1 MFCRQQLVQL
11 QKNYDEITALNAE
24 VIAVTTQDLSAASGS
39 IESVGISFPLAYD
52 VTTAVPRQWE
62 RFDNFDTE
70 LADAAIYVIDKDGVL
85 VWESIGDNYQHYVK
99 ADEIIE
105 QLESI
110 DR

>member
-1 MFCRQQLVQL
+1 MQL

-24 VIAVTTQDLSAASGS
+24 VIAATTQDLSAASGS

-85 VWESIGDNYQHYVK
+85 GWESIGDNYQHYVK

-110 DR
+110 DG

>member
-1 MFCRQQLVQL
+1 VQL
-11 QKNYDEITALNAE
+11 QEHYDEFTALDAR
-24 VIAVTTQDLSAASGS
+24 VVAMTTQDLSAASDS

-52 VTTAVPRQWE
+52 VAALVPRQWE

-70 LADAAIYVIDKDGVL
+70 LVDAAIYVIDRQGIL
-85 VWESIGDNYQHYVK
+85 VWESIGDNHQHYVK

-110 DR
+110 NG

>member
-1 MFCRQQLVQL
+1 MQL
-11 QKNYDEITALNAE
+11 QEHYDEFTTLDARVVAM
-24 VIAVTTQDLSAASGS
+24 TTQDLSAASDS

-52 VTTAVPRQWE
+52 VTAVVPRQWE

-70 LADAAIYVIDKDGVL
+70 LADPAIYVIDKEGML
-85 VWESIGDNYQHYVK
+85 VWKSIGDNYQHYVK

-110 DR
+110 NG

>member
-1 MFCRQQLVQL
+1 VQL
-11 QKNYDEITALNAE
+11 QKNYDEITALDAR
-24 VIAVTTQDLSAASGS
+24 VVAVTTQDLSAASGS

-52 VTTAVPRQWE
+52 VTATVPRQWE

-70 LADAAIYVIDKDGVL
+70 LADPAIYVIDKEGML

-110 DR
+110 DG

>member
-1 MFCRQQLVQL
+1 VQL
-11 QKNYDEITALNAE
+11 QKNYDEITALNAK

-39 IESVGISFPLAYD
+39 IDSVGISYPLAYD
-52 VTTAVPRQWE
+52 VTNSVPRQWD
-62 RFDNFDTE
+62 RFDNFNTE
-70 LADAAIYVIDKDGVL
+70 LADAAIYVIDKEGVL

-110 DR
+110 EG